1 MTTMTYL
8 KPKRTLHNRKR
19 KRIYD
24 FPFAQSS
31 QGAQAMID
39 TDTEWQSRG
48 KQLIVQKVRNRRK
61 QGWWSSFPSVVYS
74 FAELPERLDPLEVI
88 AGNKHP
94 KYCSNTN
101 SGKRIITLHYYL
113 KNLWINH
120 IMQQCWGHLSHIFL
134 HKFLSKNFQFHKAV
148 FSVMKQDNSTA
159 LGPNLW
165 LQNNQLLQN
174 NRKHIL
180 KVLFPWVKQHPSGSL
195 QFECL
200 LDALQIRPVRQQ
212 RWYER
217 EERVE
222 TTLTRLVP
230 VSK

>member
-31 QGAQAMID
+31 QGVQAMID

-101 SGKRIITLHYYL
+101 SGKKNNYTSLLFEEFVNKSHYATMVRTSFTHFYTSFSQ
-113 KNLWINH
+113 KTSSFTRQCSLW
-120 IMQQCWGHLSHIFL
+120 W
-134 HKFLSKNFQFHKAV
+134 SK
-148 FSVMKQDNSTA
+148 TI
-159 LGPNLW
+159 
-165 LQNNQLLQN
+165 QL
-174 NRKHIL
+174 
-180 KVLFPWVKQHPSGSL
+180 PWVPTCGYKTTSYYKTIGNTSWKCFSL
-195 QFECL
+195 ELNNIQAAAYSLNACWTHYRS
-200 LDALQIRPVRQQ
+200 DQ
-212 RWYER
+212 
-217 EERVE
+217 
-222 TTLTRLVP
+222 
-230 VSK
+230 

>member
-120 IMQQCWGHLSHIFL
+120 IMQQWWGHLSHIFYTSFSQ
-134 HKFLSKNFQFHKAV
+134 KTSSFTRQCSQWWSK
-148 FSVMKQDNSTA
+148 TI
-159 LGPNLW
+159 
-165 LQNNQLLQN
+165 QL
-174 NRKHIL
+174 
-180 KVLFPWVKQHPSGSL
+180 PWVPTCGYKTTSYYKTIGNTSWKYFSL
-195 QFECL
+195 ELNNIQAAAYSLNVCWTHYRS
-200 LDALQIRPVRQQ
+200 DQ
-212 RWYER
+212 
-217 EERVE
+217 
-222 TTLTRLVP
+222 
-230 VSK
+230 